1 MNIVFY
7 SNNSNYFDSSTFL
20 INTIPSW
27 KNQFEE
33 LQKNH
38 PNDNFY
44 AVTQE
49 PGMFL
54 TDSSE
59 IKQYRKNLIL
69 YKTDDTS
76 EIVEIIKELKP
87 DIAIALS
94 FWTNCYDWLPVKDSL
109 IGEQLEK
116 NGIKAI
122 YHPVSTT
129 STCFNKKNTN
139 DFLLQNSF
147 NCANSLFVNHDLYF
161 SADSKKDVRYNVYK
175 EAVFN
180 QISKMK
186 LPLIIKDPLGLSS
199 YGMQVVN
206 TYGEAKAYFNSKK
219 NNSDRIIEEFIDGEQ
234 FGCEI
239 YGFKGNYTVF
249 PPFKFSVNQYGIT
262 SPKQSVKFGPYFE
275 NDDFEKYRIQDL
287 QDSLKLLAEKL
298 NFCGFAQ
305 VDLVFNDKKWYILE
319 INPRL
324 SGMTTS
330 YCASLNMNFY
340 EMILHFL
347 SIDLKKDDYCHIL
360 EDVTSVCN
368 IDLCFDYT
376 LNIKFQPLP
385 TEVFLRLSEVQGV
398 RFCCQTEDIVAKQ
411 TREIGY
417 CEVIIS
423 DKSKSG
429 LLKILEKIEKDFSDY
444 AEPAFFKTAKEIIKL

>member
-7 SNNSNYFDSSTFL
+7 SNNSNYFDSQTFL

-27 KNQFEE
+27 KSQFDE
-33 LQKNH
+33 LQNNH
-38 PNDNFY
+38 PEHNFF

-54 TDSSE
+54 TNSSE
-59 IKQYRKNLIL
+59 DNKNRKNLIL
-69 YKTDDTS
+69 YKTDNTL
-76 EIVEIIKELKP
+76 EIVEIIKKLNP

-116 NGIKAI
+116 AGIKAI

-129 STCFNKKNTN
+129 LTCFNKKNTS
-139 DFLLQNSF
+139 DFLKKNNF
-147 NCANSLFVNHDLYF
+147 YCANSVFVNHDLYF
-161 SADSKKDVRYNVYK
+161 SADSKKEIRYNVYK
-175 EAVFN
+175 EAVIN
-180 QISKMK
+180 ELSKMK

-206 TYGEAKAYFNSKK
+206 TFGEARAYLNSKK

-239 YGFKGNYTVF
+239 YGFNGNYTVL

-262 SPKQSVKFGPYFE
+262 SPKQSVKFGPFFE
-275 NDDFEKYRIQDL
+275 KDDFDKYKIQDL
-287 QDSLKLLAEKL
+287 QNSLKILAEKL
-298 NFCGFAQ
+298 NLCGFAQ
-305 VDLVFNDKKWYILE
+305 VDLVFADERWYILE

-330 YCASLNMNFY
+330 YFASLNINFY
-340 EMILHFL
+340 EMILSFL
-347 SIDLKKDDYCHIL
+347 
-360 EDVTSVCN
+360 
-368 IDLCFDYT
+368 FDFNENSNFNYT
-376 LNIKFQPLP
+376 LNFKFQSLP
-385 TEVFLRLSEVQGV
+385 EEILQKLSKTKGV
-398 RFCCQTEDIVAKQ
+398 RFCCQMEDKAAKQ
-411 TREIGY
+411 NREIGY

-423 DKSKSG
+423 DKSKTG
-429 LLKILEKIEKDFSDY
+429 LITILENIEKEFSLY
-444 AEPAFFKTAKEIIKL
+444 TEQAFFKTAKEMINQ